1 MINEIKIGSHMSI
14 RGGYGRAARRAV
26 DMGAKSFQY
35 FPKNPRSLHIKTL
48 NSRDAAD
55 CAMYSQEN
63 GILSIAHTPYPVN
76 MAIGQSRGIELYNL
90 TVSSLQNDLDIAE
103 ACGSLGIVVHFG
115 HYKGTDPLQGYK
127 NIIECLNDV
136 LSSWEGNTKLL
147 IENQAGH
154 GGIMGTT
161 LEEMVNIRGLSRYSD
176 KIGFCFDTCHAFAA
190 GVWDPSNTRALIEKG
205 RQLEYWKDVVAIH
218 LNDSKFPFGSGQDRH
233 ARVGEGCIGEEAF
246 RQLFSYPE
254 FQYTVAIMETEAGE
268 DGTHKED
275 IAKIMKWS

>member
-1 MINEIKIGSHMSI
+1 MSI
-14 RGGYGRAARRAV
+14 RGGYGSAARRAV

-35 FPKNPRSLHIKTL
+35 FPKNPRSLYIKSF

-55 CAMYSQEN
+55 CATYSQEK

-76 MAIGQSRGIELYNL
+76 IAIGQSRGLELYNL
-90 TVSSLQNDLDIAE
+90 TVSSLQNDLEIAE

-115 HYKGTDPLQGYK
+115 HYKGIDPLQGYK

-154 GGIMGTT
+154 GGTMGIT
-161 LEEMVNIRGLSRYSD
+161 LEEMVHIRGLSRYPH

-190 GVWDPSNTRALIEKG
+190 GLWDTSNSKALIEKG
-205 RQLEYWKDVVAIH
+205 RHLEYWKDVEAIH
-218 LNDSKFPFGSGQDRH
+218 MNDSKFPFGSGQDRH
-233 ARVGEGCIGEEAF
+233 ARIGLGCIGEEPF

-254 FQYTVAIMETEAGE
+254 FQQTVTIMETETGE
-268 DGTHKED
+268 DGTHRED
-275 IAKIMKWS
+275 IAKIMNWS